1 MTDNVYRVGVVGV
14 GMVGDELIRVLEERQ
29 FPISEL
35 RIMARSERK
44 EELAGKGRQVLAAS
58 EEQFEGL
65 DVVLFAGTEGEKGA
79 SQLYGWHAVEQG
91 AFVVDNGKDYR
102 MDDRVPLVVPEVN
115 AEAMRDHQGFIANPN
130 CSTTQMVVALAP
142 LHREAGIKR
151 VVVSTYQSVSG
162 SGRGGV
168 RALDSQREAAHGNG
182 ESELGPYPYPIY
194 DNVIPHVGSPSD
206 EFPGYYSEEVKMI
219 KETRKILGAPDLP
232 VTATCARVPV
242 AISHSE
248 AVNVE
253 LGQDLSEA
261 EARAILAEAPG
272 VEVVDDPAEATYP
285 LPTDAGGKDPVY
297 VGRIRKDP
305 SRPRTL
311 DLWCVADNLRKGA
324 ALNAVQ
330 IAEKAIEMDLL

>member
-1 MTDNVYRVGVVGV
+1 
-14 GMVGDELIRVLEERQ
+14 MVGQELIRVLEQRQ
-29 FPISEL
+29 FPTSEL

-44 EELAGKGRQVLAAS
+44 EELAGKERQVLAAS

-65 DVVLFAGTEGEKGA
+65 DIVLFAGTEGEKGA
-79 SQLYGWHAVEQG
+79 SQLYGWHAVQQG

-115 AEAMRDHQGFIANPN
+115 ADAMREHQGFIANPN
-130 CSTTQMVVALAP
+130 CSTTQMVVSLAP
-142 LHREAGIKR
+142 LHREAGIRR

-168 RALDSQREAAHGNG
+168 RALDSQRQAAHGNG
-182 ESELGPYPYPIY
+182 DPELGPYEHPIY
-194 DNVIPHVGSPSD
+194 ENVIPHVGSQSD

-219 KETRKILGAPDLP
+219 KETRKILGVSDLP

-242 AISHSE
+242 SISHAE

-253 LGQDLSEA
+253 LEEDLSE
-261 EARAILAEAPG
+261 EDARSLLAEAEG
-272 VEVVDDPAEATYP
+272 VEVLDDPRDAVYP
-285 LPTDAGGKDPVY
+285 LPADAGGKDPVY

-305 SRPRTL
+305 SRPRSL
-311 DLWCVADNLRKGA
+311 DLWCVSDNLRKGA